1 MVPKNKAWMAIPLCR
16 VISMLVICPTLKI
29 NIVKMEQAFQTSYQE
44 GDKVFMFHLSIGK
57 GMRIF
62 KTTHVFFKS
71 ALDV

>member
-1 MVPKNKAWMAIPLCR
+1 MVIPLCQM
-16 VISMLVICPTLKI
+16 ISMLVVHHAFKI
-29 NIVKMEQAFQTSYQE
+29 DVLKMEEAFHIAIGRGT
-44 GDKVFMFHLSIGK
+44 KFFMFHLSIGK